1 MICTSNATTTTLAGY
16 VQNGQAWDVTYNTN
30 VDSFADLENG
40 GTNFSGLY
48 WSGVEARAKNFAN
61 GTHASKPAAL
71 RFAFS
76 ESSFSGSATVLYH
89 DASTTSGD
97 AGQKFQT
104 DDSYYAIA
112 ATRVPAPLPI
122 LGILP
127 VVGFLKRM
135 RKRQRAS

>member
-1 MICTSNATTTTLAGY
+1 MICTANATTTTLSGY
-16 VQNGQAWDVTYNTN
+16 VQNGQVWDITYNTN

-40 GTNFSGLY
+40 GTNFSGLN
-48 WSGVEARAKNFAN
+48 WWGVEATAKNFAN
-61 GTHASKPAAL
+61 GTHASKPASL
-71 RFAFS
+71 RFGFT
-76 ESSFSGSATVLYH
+76 ESSIDGSATVLYH

-97 AGQKFQT
+97 AGQSFQT
-104 DDSYYAIA
+104 SNSYYAIA

-135 RKRQRAS
+135 RKRQRA